1 MAIEEIRLV
10 ENAVAKRIRALPM
23 NWRLDALR
31 LIEGI
36 QAKRQAHKRLERE
49 RQEALTVCASMRA
62 SAVQRRKASE
72 WMTERKTEWKMQ
84 LEAAINAELRQLNK
98 RELSDALR
106 LIERIHEKYERWTLT
121 LRKWRGTLKDIKG
134 EYTSVELQRK
144 AFEWMAADAA
154 EWKVCNGV

>member
-23 NWRLDALR
+23 NWQLDALR
-31 LIEGI
+31 LIESI
-36 QAKRQAHKRLERE
+36 QAKRKAHKRLERE

-72 WMTERKTEWKMQ
+72 WMDERKTEWKLK
-84 LEAAINAELRQLNK
+84 LEAAVDAELRELNE

-106 LIERIHEKYERWTLT
+106 LIERLHEKYERRTLT
-121 LRKWRGTLKDIKG
+121 LRKWRGSLKAIKG

-144 AFEWMAADAA
+144 ASEWMVEDAA
-154 EWKVCNGV
+154 KWEACNGV